1 VLFSDALKLAD
12 GLFCDR
18 KSQGFRLGE
27 LHHGLDAGVIT
38 EKTRSLS
45 LLLPGEN
52 AWRIFYLIKAKS
64 SVDRRTRAIDIFR
77 SGLRRMQIGDV

>member
-1 VLFSDALKLAD
+1 MLFSDALQLAD

-18 KSQGFRLGE
+18 KSQCFRLGE

-77 SGLRRMQIGDV
+77 SGLRRKPIGDV